1 MATFAGALQLQEQ
14 GRLEECERVCHELL
28 RQSDDPQILL
38 LLGDLCRGAGR
49 PEEAA
54 DWYKKA
60 AIRLPRCAEPLYGLA
75 LLHLSGPHIDV
86 AAALDAVDSVIEMR
100 PNHGNA
106 HAILSRLLKM
116 RGQAT
121 GRYPVSVVTPTVGTD
136 FVARAIASVQAQT
149 YGKVEHLIF
158 VDGPTGLDK
167 VSALVPS
174 APRHP
179 IHVFPL
185 PYNTGK
191 GGFNGHLIYA
201 ASAFLARGRY
211 ISFLDEDNWFLEN
224 HLKSLMD
231 LIESRGLDWA
241 YSLRNIHETDGS
253 FVCRDDCE
261 SLGQWDA
268 WEGGRVIDQNCYCL
282 RRDIAVQLSWIYNRR
297 YLDSESPDILL
308 CKELLSRF
316 PNFETTSGY
325 TSNYTVS
332 RSPHSL
338 NADYFKIGNAK
349 QLALHPD
356 GLPWRKPAPGAQAP

>member
-1 MATFAGALQLQEQ
+1 MATLSEAVRLLDQ
-14 GRLEECERVCHELL
+14 GRSEECESLCLELL
-28 RQSDDPQILL
+28 EQTDDPRVQL
-38 LLGDLCRGAGR
+38 LLGDLCRSAGR
-49 PEEAA
+49 ADEAA
-54 DWYKKA
+54 DWYEKA
-60 AIRLPRCAEPLYGLA
+60 AIRLPRCAEPLYGRA
-75 LLHLSGPHIDV
+75 LLHLSGPNIDV

-136 FVARAIASVQAQT
+136 YLARAIDCVQAQT

-158 VDGPTGLDK
+158 VDGPAGADK
-167 VSALVPS
+167 VSALVPK
-174 APRHP
+174 APKHP
-179 IHVFPL
+179 VHVFPL
-185 PYNTGK
+185 PYNTGR

-201 ASAFLARGRY
+201 ASAFLAQGRY
-211 ISFLDEDNWFLEN
+211 ISFLDEDNWFFEN
-224 HLKSLMD
+224 HIGSLMD

-241 YSLRNIHETDGS
+241 YSLRNIYETDGS

-261 SLGQWDA
+261 SLGKWDA

-297 YLDSESPDILL
+297 YLDSDSPDILL
-308 CKELLSRF
+308 CKELLNQF
-316 PNFETTSGY
+316 PNFETTGDYS
-325 TSNYTVS
+325 SNYTVS

-338 NADYFKIGNAK
+338 NSEYFRIGNAK
-349 QLALHPD
+349 QAALYPD
-356 GLPWRKPAPGAQAP
+356 GLPWRKHGPSAGAP